1 MTPQLQQAIK
11 MLQLSNLE
19 LNALI
24 EGEIEQN
31 PLLERSERDPDD
43 RAEPGTEPGPVID
56 GDMASI
62 SEPSVG
68 EAVSDA
74 VDDWRAAAG
83 DEGDGTAEIA
93 GDASWRGRN
102 GSSYSDELPGI
113 DQTASRP
120 RTLREHLIEQIGAD
134 LPDQAD
140 RVIALHLLDQLD
152 EAGYLQGGLE
162 GAAQRLGCAPAA

>member
-43 RAEPGTEPGPVID
+43 RAEPGTEPGNGLVID
-56 GDMASI
+56 GEMAGI
-62 SEPSVG
+62 SEPSSA

-74 VDDWRAAAG
+74 IDDWGAAAG

-93 GDASWRGRN
+93 GDASWRNRN
-102 GSSYSDELPGI
+102 GSGYSGELPGI
-113 DQTASRP
+113 DQTASPPHPP
-120 RTLREHLIEQIGAD
+120 RALDR
-134 LPDQAD
+134 AD
-140 RVIALHLLDQLD
+140 RRRSSRSGRPGHRPPFA
-152 EAGYLQGGLE
+152 
-162 GAAQRLGCAPAA
+162 RPAR